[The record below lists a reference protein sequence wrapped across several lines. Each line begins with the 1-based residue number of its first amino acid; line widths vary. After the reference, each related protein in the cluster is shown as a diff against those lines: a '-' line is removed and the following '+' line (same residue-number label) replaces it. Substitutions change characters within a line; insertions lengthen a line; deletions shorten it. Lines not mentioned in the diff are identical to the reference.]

1 MTMTATTRERPI
13 PHDQGLTVEQNAPW
27 IGHRRR
33 PRPSGAAL
41 GSSPSGLPGDGRPP
55 PRAEPA
61 PVAELT
67 PLEQDPALLCANLAL
82 CVVEILAGARSLDQI
97 GRWVT
102 DAVFVNLL
110 RRTVIVS
117 RSRAVSDQD
126 AMRPRFRVG
135 TPRLSQ
141 LADGSIEA
149 VVVVHQPSRSR
160 AIAIR
165 LERHRHRWRAT
176 VLSVL

>member
-1 MTMTATTRERPI
+1 MSMTATTRERSI
-13 PHDQGLTVEQNAPW
+13 PHDQSLAAEQGTGW
-27 IGHRRR
+27 IGHQRR
-33 PRPSGAAL
+33 PRPSDAGM
-41 GSSPSGLPGDGRPP
+41 GPSPSAVPGDGRPP
-55 PRAEPA
+55 PPVGPA

-67 PLEQDPALLCANLAL
+67 ALEQDPALLCANLAL
-82 CVVEILAGARSLDQI
+82 CIVEILAGARSLDQI

-102 DAVFVNLL
+102 DSVFVNLL
-110 RRTVIVS
+110 RRTAIAS
-117 RSRAVSDQD
+117 RSRAVSAQE
-126 AMRPRFRVG
+126 AMRPRFRIG
-135 TPRLSQ
+135 TPLLSQ

-165 LERHRHRWRAT
+165 LERHRDRWRAT